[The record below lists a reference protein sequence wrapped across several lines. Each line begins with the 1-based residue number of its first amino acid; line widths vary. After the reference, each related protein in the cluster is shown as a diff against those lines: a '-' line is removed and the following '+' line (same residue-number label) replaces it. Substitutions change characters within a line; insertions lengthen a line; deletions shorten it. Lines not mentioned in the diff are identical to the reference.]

1 MSKFEKLN
9 VSIRDGKGTSFVRRL
24 RLEAKVPAVLYHS
37 GLEATSLS
45 IEKKEL
51 YKALK
56 TGQFIFE
63 VNVNDKNQF
72 VLVKEVQ
79 YHPVTDEIIHVD
91 FQQVKEDQKISLE
104 VPLRTEGEA
113 EGVKAGGILV
123 QLVNVVTINCKPSNV
138 PEALTINVETL
149 EMNSSLLVKDIEL
162 PEDVE
167 MITADD
173 IAAVSVQEPKKEEEV
188 VEEILEEGE
197 EGEEQSEESGDGGDE
212 DKPSSDSQE
221 DKPSDTEEKPT
232 EETKE

>member
-162 PEDVE
+162 QEDVE

>member
-9 VSIRDGKGTSFVRRL
+9 VSIRDGKGTSFARRL

-167 MITADD
+167 MVTADD

>member
-221 DKPSDTEEKPT
+221 DKPSDTDEKPT

>member
-9 VSIRDGKGTSFVRRL
+9 VSVREGQGTSFVRRL
-24 RLEAKVPAVLYHS
+24 RLENKVPGVLYHS

-45 IEKKEL
+45 IEKNEL

-63 VNVNDKNQF
+63 VNIDDKDQF

-113 EGVKAGGILV
+113 SGVKLGGILV

-138 PEALTINVETL
+138 PEALTVDVTEL
-149 EMNSSLLVKDIEL
+149 EMNSTLLVKDIEL
-162 PEDVE
+162 PDDVE
-167 MITADD
+167 IVAKRTIPQKREANVPDMIDLDD
-173 IAAVSVQEPKKEEEV
+173 LD
-188 VEEILEEGE
+188 LE
-197 EGEEQSEESGDGGDE
+197 
-212 DKPSSDSQE
+212 
-221 DKPSDTEEKPT
+221 
-232 EETKE
+232 

>member
-9 VSIRDGKGTSFVRRL
+9 VSVREGKGTSFARKL
-24 RLEAKVPAVLYHS
+24 RLENKVPAVLYHS
-37 GLEATSLS
+37 GLEGTSLS
-45 IEKKEL
+45 IEKNEL

-63 VNVNDKNQF
+63 INIGDKDQF
-72 VLVKEVQ
+72 VLLKEVQ

-113 EGVKAGGILV
+113 SGVKLGGILV

-138 PEALTINVETL
+138 PEALTVDVTEL
-149 EMNSSLLVKDIEL
+149 EMNSTLLVKDIEL
-162 PEDVE
+162 PDDVE
-167 MITADD
+167 MVTAED

-188 VEEILEEGE
+188 VEEVLEESEEGE
-197 EGEEQSEESGDGGDE
+197 EAEESESQESSSDPGDE
-212 DKPSSDSQE
+212 
-221 DKPSDTEEKPT
+221 KPSDGDEKQT

>member
-9 VSIRDGKGTSFVRRL
+9 VSIREGKGTSFVRRL
-24 RLEAKVPAVLYHS
+24 RSENKVPAVLYHS
-37 GLEATSLS
+37 GIEGTSLS
-45 IEKKEL
+45 VEKNEL

-63 VNVNDKNQF
+63 INVADKDQF

-113 EGVKAGGILV
+113 EGVKLGGILV
-123 QLVNVVTINCKPSNV
+123 QLLNVVTINCKPSNV
-138 PEALTINVETL
+138 PEALTIDVTEL
-149 EMNSSLLVKDIEL
+149 EMNSTLLVKDIEL
-162 PEDVE
+162 PDDVE
-167 MITADD
+167 MVTADD

-188 VEEILEEGE
+188 VEEDVLEEGE
-197 EGEEQSEESGDGGDE
+197 EGAEGDVSQEGEEQE
-212 DKPSSDSQE
+212 KPSSDG
-221 DKPSDTEEKPT
+221 DEKPE

>member
-9 VSIRDGKGTSFVRRL
+9 VSVREGKGTSFVRRL
-24 RLEAKVPAVLYHS
+24 RLENKVPAVLYHS
-37 GLEATSLS
+37 GLEGTSLLV
-45 IEKKEL
+45 EKNEL

-63 VNVNDKNQF
+63 IKVGDKEQF

-113 EGVKAGGILV
+113 EGVKLGGILV
-123 QLVNVVTINCKPSNV
+123 QLLNVVTINCKPSNV
-138 PEALTINVETL
+138 PEALTIDVTEL
-149 EMNSSLLVKDIEL
+149 EMNSTLLVKDIEL
-162 PEDVE
+162 PDDVE
-167 MITADD
+167 MVTADD

-188 VEEILEEGE
+188 VEEEVLEEGAGDE
-197 EGEEQSEESGDGGDE
+197 EGAEGDVAQEGEEKE
-212 DKPSSDSQE
+212 KPSSDG
-221 DKPSDTEEKPT
+221 DEKPA

>member
-9 VSIRDGKGTSFVRRL
+9 VSIREGKGTSFVRRL
-24 RLEAKVPAVLYHS
+24 RSENKVPAVLYHS
-37 GLEATSLS
+37 GIEGTSLS
-45 IEKKEL
+45 VEKNEL

-63 VNVNDKNQF
+63 INVADKDQF

-113 EGVKAGGILV
+113 EGVKLGGILV
-123 QLVNVVTINCKPSNV
+123 QLLNVVTINCKPSNV
-138 PEALTINVETL
+138 PEALTIDVTEL
-149 EMNSSLLVKDIEL
+149 EMNSTLLVKDIEL
-162 PEDVE
+162 PDDVE
-167 MITADD
+167 MVTADD

-188 VEEILEEGE
+188 VEEVLEESEEGE
-197 EGEEQSEESGDGGDE
+197 EAEESESQESSSDPGDE
-212 DKPSSDSQE
+212 
-221 DKPSDTEEKPT
+221 KPSDGDEKQT

>member
-9 VSIRDGKGTSFVRRL
+9 VSIREGKGTSFVRRL
-24 RLEAKVPAVLYHS
+24 RSENKVPAVLYHS
-37 GLEATSLS
+37 GIEGTSLS
-45 IEKKEL
+45 VEKNEL

-63 VNVNDKNQF
+63 INVAEKDQF

-113 EGVKAGGILV
+113 EGVKLGGILV
-123 QLVNVVTINCKPSNV
+123 QLLNVVTINCKPSNV
-138 PEALTINVETL
+138 PEALTIDVTEL
-149 EMNSSLLVKDIEL
+149 EMNSTLLVKDIEL
-162 PEDVE
+162 PDDVE
-167 MITADD
+167 MVTADD

-188 VEEILEEGE
+188 VEEVLEESEEGE
-197 EGEEQSEESGDGGDE
+197 EAEESESQESSSDPGDE
-212 DKPSSDSQE
+212 
-221 DKPSDTEEKPT
+221 KPSDGDEKQT

>member
-9 VSIRDGKGTSFVRRL
+9 VSVREGKGTSFVRRL
-24 RLEAKVPAVLYHS
+24 RSENKVPAVLYHS
-37 GLEATSLS
+37 GIEGTSLS
-45 IEKKEL
+45 VEKNEL

-63 VNVNDKNQF
+63 INVADKDQF

-113 EGVKAGGILV
+113 AGVKLGGILV

-138 PEALTINVETL
+138 PEALTIDVTEL
-149 EMNSSLLVKDIEL
+149 EMNSTLLVKDIEL
-162 PEDVE
+162 PDDVE
-167 MITADD
+167 MVTADD

-188 VEEILEEGE
+188 VEEEVLEEGVEGE
-197 EGEEQSEESGDGGDE
+197 EGDVAQEGEEQE
-212 DKPSSDSQE
+212 KPSSDG
-221 DKPSDTEEKPT
+221 DEKPA

>member
-9 VSIRDGKGTSFVRRL
+9 VSVREGKGTSFARKL
-24 RLEAKVPAVLYHS
+24 RLENKVPAVLYHS
-37 GLEATSLS
+37 GLEGTALS
-45 IEKKEL
+45 IEKNEL

-63 VNVNDKNQF
+63 VKVGDKEQF

-113 EGVKAGGILV
+113 EGVKLGGILV
-123 QLVNVVTINCKPSNV
+123 QLLNVVTINCKPSNV
-138 PEALTINVETL
+138 PESLSIDVTEL
-149 EMNSSLLVKDIEL
+149 EMNTSLFVKDLVL
-162 PEDVE
+162 PDDVE
-167 MITADD
+167 MVTAED
-173 IAAVSVQEPKKEEEV
+173 IAVVSVQEPKKEEEV
-188 VEEILEEGE
+188 VEEVFDEEGE
-197 EGEEQSEESGDGGDE
+197 ESSDDLEDGEQSES
-212 DKPSSDSQE
+212 SSDSE
-221 DKPSDTEEKPT
+221 DSKTSSEESAKPD

>member
-9 VSIRDGKGTSFVRRL
+9 VSVREGKGTSFVRRL
-24 RLEAKVPAVLYHS
+24 RSENKVPAVLYHS
-37 GLEATSLS
+37 GIEGTSLS
-45 IEKKEL
+45 VEKNEL

-63 VNVNDKNQF
+63 INVADKDQF

-113 EGVKAGGILV
+113 EGVKLGGILV
-123 QLVNVVTINCKPSNV
+123 QLLNVVTINCKPSNV
-138 PEALTINVETL
+138 PEALTIDVTEL
-149 EMNSSLLVKDIEL
+149 EMNSTLLVKDIEL
-162 PEDVE
+162 PDDVE
-167 MITADD
+167 MVTADD

>member
-188 VEEILEEGE
+188 VEEIFEEGE

>member
-9 VSIRDGKGTSFVRRL
+9 VSIREGKGTSFVRRL
-24 RLEAKVPAVLYHS
+24 RSENKVPAVLYHS
-37 GLEATSLS
+37 GIEGTSLS
-45 IEKKEL
+45 VEKNEL

-63 VNVNDKNQF
+63 INVADKDQF

-113 EGVKAGGILV
+113 EGVKLGGILV
-123 QLVNVVTINCKPSNV
+123 QLLNVVTINCKPSNV
-138 PEALTINVETL
+138 PEALTIDVTEL
-149 EMNSSLLVKDIEL
+149 EMNSTLLVKDIEL
-162 PEDVE
+162 PDDVE
-167 MITADD
+167 MVTADD

-188 VEEILEEGE
+188 VEEVLEESEEGE
-197 EGEEQSEESGDGGDE
+197 AAEESE
-212 DKPSSDSQE
+212 SQESSSDPGAE
-221 DKPSDTEEKPT
+221 KPSDGDEQQT